1 MADSTTY
8 APPASRNAP
17 CPCGSGRRWKEC
29 HGRVATPSSGGGPGA
44 DAVARMHAALAAQR
58 AGRLVEAIA
67 IYGDVVAGHP
77 AIFDAW
83 HMRGVAHFQRLE
95 FDAAERDIRR
105 ALEIEPG
112 LEAARRNLD
121 LVIEGRRALAD
132 VESLCRAVLP
142 RYGALVVAPAVPP
155 LDGVAAGDR
164 VYVIDAGAPA
174 PIVVSLVRDAAG
186 RGAGVVTMTVDRG
199 RTIGGDDAP
208 ALASAGAGDVIVC
221 AGCSRPLGDWTLHSH
236 ARATTL
242 VVDGAGLPD
251 VIDRLREASGQG
263 RRRVRLAALARAA
276 VETDPLPCYR
286 GSLP

>member
-1 MADSTTY
+1 MNATTTY

-29 HGRVATPSSGGGPGA
+29 HGRVATPSSGGAPDA

-58 AGRLVEAIA
+58 AGRLAEAIA

-83 HMRGVAHFQRLE
+83 HMRGVAHFQLLE

-112 LEAARRNLD
+112 LDAARRNLD

-132 VESLCRAVLP
+132 VEALCRAVLP

-174 PIVVSLVRDAAG
+174 PIVESLVRDAAG

-199 RTIGGDDAP
+199 RTIRGDDAL
-208 ALASAGAGDVIVC
+208 ALASADGGDVIVC
-221 AGCSRPLGDWTLHSH
+221 AGCSRPLGDWTLDSH

-242 VVDGAGLPD
+242 VVDGADLPS

-286 GSLP
+286 GRLP